1 LCYNKDILSNKGEL
15 NMKCRQ
21 CGNNESFEMVMEIAY
36 WDKVIGKWIE
46 DWDDKKIVC
55 DECGSFDIEDEEWDF
70 GI

>member
-1 LCYNKDILSNKGEL
+1 ME
-15 NMKCRQ
+15 CRQ
-21 CGNNESFEMVMEIAY
+21 CGNNESFEMVMGIAY

-46 DWDDKKIVC
+46 DWDDRSIMC